1 MMGMVRIGHTI
12 FERAVTNNSANNLL
26 QARIYTTFSMR
37 LLAPC
42 TSIVIPLLAVPISAT
57 VAFAPYALS
66 TTANSLLARQSS
78 ILHASTFHP
87 NLWRKLRGGDQE
99 EVAVVEEADSFSEPL
114 LQIEEETPP
123 AITMQKSEDFSSSS
137 SSPPTKNLAMMATPV
152 MALLT
157 TASKFYSQQLE
168 QSPIVTKSCTAGV
181 IFALSDYLAQ
191 RLENKNNKD
200 KKEPFN
206 YKRFSAS
213 TLVGLLY
220 FGPAAHYW
228 YDMIFKLLPGTGILS
243 TLYKAFWGQAIF
255 GPLFTCIF
263 FATSLLQAGTFSL
276 GNWASKIKTDLPG
289 AWLAGASFWPLVD
302 LVSYSVVPVKYIPL
316 FVNMCSLVWT
326 IYLSTIANRSR
337 SKTI

>member
-1 MMGMVRIGHTI
+1 
-12 FERAVTNNSANNLL
+12 
-26 QARIYTTFSMR
+26 MR

-57 VAFAPYALS
+57 VAFAPYALPA
-66 TTANSLLARQSS
+66 TANSLLARQPF
-78 ILHASTFHP
+78 ILHASTSHP
-87 NLWRKLRGGDQE
+87 NFWRKLRGGEQE
-99 EVAVVEEADSFSEPL
+99 EVAVVGESDSFGEPL
-114 LQIEEETPP
+114 LLVGEETPP

-137 SSPPTKNLAMMATPV
+137 SPPTKNLAMMATPV
-152 MALLT
+152 MAFLT

-168 QSPIVTKSCTAGV
+168 QSPILTKSCTAGV

-191 RLENKNNKD
+191 RLENKNNKKD
-200 KKEPFN
+200 KEEPFN
-206 YKRFSAS
+206 YKRFTAG

-276 GNWASKIKTDLPG
+276 GNWSSKIKTDLPG

-302 LVSYSVVPVKYIPL
+302 LVSYSVVPVMYIPL

-337 SKTI
+337 SKTT